1 MAGLVPFTIDLTAH
15 EGARLA
21 AVLDAFGSDWEPT
34 EIYAGE
40 AEAYRL
46 LYADLDPNQQATYDL
61 LIATGVLPG
70 TGLPEAGLPEAPE
83 R

>member
-1 MAGLVPFTIDLTAH
+1 MSELVPFTINLSAH
-15 EGARLA
+15 ETTRLA
-21 AVLDAFGSDWEPT
+21 AVLEAYGSDWDPQ

-46 LYADLDPNQQATYDL
+46 LYSDLDPNQQATYDV
-61 LIATGVLPG
+61 LIATGVLSD
-70 TGLPEAGLPEAPE
+70 LPE

>member
-21 AVLDAFGSDWEPT
+21 AVL
-34 EIYAGE
+34 E
-40 AEAYRL
+40 A
-46 LYADLDPNQQATYDL
+46 LDPEWDPTAILTGETQARRRRC
-61 LIATGVLPG
+61 ATRH
-70 TGLPEAGLPEAPE
+70 TGGM